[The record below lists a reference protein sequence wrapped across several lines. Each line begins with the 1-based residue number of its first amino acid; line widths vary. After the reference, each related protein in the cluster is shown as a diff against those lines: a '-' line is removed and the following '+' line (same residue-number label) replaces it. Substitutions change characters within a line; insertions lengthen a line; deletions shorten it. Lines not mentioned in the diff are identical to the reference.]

1 MSGVVYGL
9 DLHNALAGVPEAP
22 EIVDRD
28 FVRRLLLTAEAA
40 FIAAVH
46 KRENENPDE

>member
-9 DLHNALAGVPEAP
+9 DLHNAMAGVPG
-22 EIVDRD
+22 IVDRD
-28 FVRRLLLTAEAA
+28 FVRRLLLTAEAS

>member
-1 MSGVVYGL
+1 MAGVVYGL
-9 DLHNALAGVPEAP
+9 DLHNAMAGVP

-40 FIAAVH
+40 FVAAVH
-46 KRENENPDE
+46 KRESDNNDD